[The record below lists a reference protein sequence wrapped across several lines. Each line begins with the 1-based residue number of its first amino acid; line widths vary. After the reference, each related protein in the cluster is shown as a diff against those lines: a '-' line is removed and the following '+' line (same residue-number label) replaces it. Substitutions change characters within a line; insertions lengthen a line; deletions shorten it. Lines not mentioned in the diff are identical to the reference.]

1 MKNQLKNKY
10 IRPAHSSSM
19 TLNTIYNTHYSEIPC
34 TSFVQLHC
42 SLSPRWTTLDG
53 GALGSS
59 AETASEAVVVM
70 VVIVVLG

>member
-1 MKNQLKNKY
+1 MHSVFRVTTVLSENQLKNKY
-10 IRPAHSSSM
+10 IRPPHSSSM

-53 GALGSS
+53 GA
-59 AETASEAVVVM
+59 
-70 VVIVVLG
+70 VLPK